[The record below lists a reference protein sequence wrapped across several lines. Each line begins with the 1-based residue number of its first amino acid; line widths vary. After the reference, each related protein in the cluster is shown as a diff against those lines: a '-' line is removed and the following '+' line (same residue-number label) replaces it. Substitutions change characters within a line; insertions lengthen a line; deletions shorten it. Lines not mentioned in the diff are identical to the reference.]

1 MKIKNSYYSP
11 KTELISF
18 RYDSILCTSL
28 LDDVFTDD
36 DNISYEID
44 DDYLLI

>member
-1 MKIKNSYYSP
+1 MKLKNTYYP
-11 KTELISF
+11 PRAELLLF
-18 RYDSILCTSL
+18 KHNSILCTSL
-28 LDDVFTDD
+28 LDEVFTDD